1 MRGADLLVHAL
12 QRAGVGRV
20 FSLSGNHVMAVYDA
34 LAGSGVELVHVRH
47 EAAAVH
53 MADAWARLTGR
64 PGVALVTGGPGHA
77 NALGA
82 LYTAAM
88 AESPVLLLSGHAP
101 RAQLG
106 LGAFQEMRQADA
118 AAPLCKPGGAWTSEH
133 AGRIGS
139 DLERALALA
148 RAGRNGPVHLS
159 LPSDLLEERLTV
171 APAPPVC
178 GEASAP
184 PVLPLAPN
192 QADEVLA
199 WLGKAQRPLVL
210 AGPWAAVGA
219 MPAACAA
226 LHESLQVPVICMESP
241 RGISDP
247 AHGDLGAVLAGADAV
262 LLLGKRVD
270 FTLRFGNAS
279 LFASEAQF
287 VQLDAETRELER
299 GHRALGPRLRM
310 ALQADPQQAVRA
322 LRAEAHALPATRGPW
337 LREVAQALA
346 WRPPAWAAARAGQ
359 PQRLHPVQAL
369 QPLQALLDSHPRST
383 FIADGGEFGQWAQA
397 VLHAPRRLINGVAGA
412 IGPAVPFAVAARLA
426 EPDAPVVAVMG
437 DGTFG
442 FHMAE
447 LDTAVRCRAPF
458 LAVIGN
464 DARWNAEH
472 QIQLR
477 EYGAARAIG
486 CDLLPTRYDLAAA
499 ALGAHGECI
508 DDASQLPAA
517 FERARAAMARG
528 LPACLNV
535 MIESQPAPVLRR
547 PGDALARP

>member
-12 QRAGVGRV
+12 QRAGVARV

-34 LAGSGVELVHVRH
+34 LAGSGVGLVHVRH

-53 MADAWARLTGR
+53 MADAWARLTGQ

-82 LYTAAM
+82 LYTATM

-118 AAPLCKPGGAWTSEH
+118 ARPLCKPGGTWTSEH
-133 AGRIGS
+133 AG
-139 DLERALALA
+139 DLGHDVARAMALA
-148 RAGRNGPVHLS
+148 RGGRAGPVHLS
-159 LPSDLLEERLTV
+159 LPSDLLEQRLTQ
-171 APAPPVC
+171 APPPLSSD
-178 GEASAP
+178 AFAP
-184 PVLPLAPN
+184 PVLPLAAN
-192 QADEVLA
+192 HADDVLG
-199 WLGKAQRPLVL
+199 WLGRAQRPLVL
-210 AGPWAAVGA
+210 AGPWAAVGE

-226 LHESLQVPVICMESP
+226 LQQALQVPVIGMESP
-241 RGISDP
+241 RGVSDP
-247 AHGDLGAVLAGADAV
+247 AQGDLPAVLAAADAV

-270 FTLRFGNAS
+270 FTLRFGGAG
-279 LFASEAQF
+279 LFAPDAQF
-287 VQLDAETRELER
+287 VQLDAEAGELQR
-299 GHRALGPRLRM
+299 ARQALGPHLQL
-310 ALQADPQQAVRA
+310 ALQADPRQAVQA
-322 LRAEAHALPATRGPW
+322 LRAAASAPPANRSPW
-337 LREVAQALA
+337 LRQVAQALA

-359 PQRLHPVQAL
+359 PQQLHPVQAL
-369 QPLQALLDSHPRST
+369 QPLQALLDSHPRSI

-397 VLHAPRRLINGVAGA
+397 VLRAPRRLINGVAGA
-412 IGPAVPFAVAARLA
+412 IGSALPFAVAARLA

-447 LDTAVRCRAPF
+447 LDTAVRCGAPF
-458 LAVIGN
+458 LAVVGN
-464 DARWNAEH
+464 DARWNAEY

-486 CDLLPTRYDLAAA
+486 CELLPTRYDQVAA
-499 ALGAHGECI
+499 ALGAHGERI
-508 DDASQLPAA
+508 GDTSEFPAA
-517 FERARAAMARG
+517 LARASAAMARG

-535 MIESQPAPVLRR
+535 MIDGQPAPALRR
-547 PGDALARP
+547 PSDLIARS